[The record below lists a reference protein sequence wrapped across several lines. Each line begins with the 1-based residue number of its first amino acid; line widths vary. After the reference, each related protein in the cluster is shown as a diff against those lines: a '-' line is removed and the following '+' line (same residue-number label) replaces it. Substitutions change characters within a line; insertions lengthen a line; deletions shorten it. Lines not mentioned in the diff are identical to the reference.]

1 MVVQKDVTYD
11 EIVNI
16 TLGFVFSSEID
27 DVNSDFFYCK
37 KQNKYTWYIN

>member
-1 MVVQKDVTYD
+1 MIDSQRYGDTKGATYD

-16 TLGFVFSSEID
+16 TLGFVFFSEID

-37 KQNKYTWYIN
+37 K